1 MATGTL
7 LRERFSTMRLLAV
20 GGDWLA
26 LKLVLIPTGVPVM
39 ELSINVMDSA
49 AVMSIP
55 SWQLLMLIPW

>member
-7 LRERFSTMRLLAV
+7 LRERFSTMRLLDVA
-20 GGDWLA
+20 GDWFA

-39 ELSINVMDSA
+39 VLSIRVIDSA

-55 SWQLLMLIPW
+55 NPQLLMVIPW